1 MIPVMC
7 LFTFCCR
14 LCDEYNVIAKRLSE
28 LPLNTEE
35 LVEFDAFLKKSSKVT
50 ASKLRQEV
58 SEAARRL
65 EFLMD
70 YADLTSMSQLQIMK
84 VSTWKYLYIDTRID
98 VASSGM
104 LMKDCV
110 LRTLKHFHRIG
121 SDSTNTI
128 SCHNTEIK

>member
-14 LCDEYNVIAKRLSE
+14 ICDEYNVIAKRLNE

-84 VSTWKYLYIDTRID
+84 VSTWKYLYIDTGID
-98 VASSGM
+98 VASSRM

-110 LRTLKHFHRIG
+110 LRTL
-121 SDSTNTI
+121 
-128 SCHNTEIK
+128 